1 MSYTFRF
8 TFAMALSFIIA
19 AVCLGAQGEHPELE
33 RLRGDLTRLEMD
45 VHVLE
50 DQEAKMVNKL
60 RKSISRSRGTGIILF
75 LFGAFCALWAQNT
88 GRNAWLWFF
97 LGFFLNFVAVL
108 FLLSKNSQDIRDNLE
123 PPKL

>member
-1 MSYTFRF
+1 
-8 TFAMALSFIIA
+8 MALSFVIA

-50 DQEAKMVNKL
+50 DQEDETVSKL
-60 RKSISRSRGTGIILF
+60 RKSLSGSRKTGIILF
-75 LFGAFCALWAQNT
+75 LFGGFCALWAQNT

-97 LGFFLNFVAVL
+97 VGFFLSIVAVL
-108 FLLSKNSQDIRDNLE
+108 FLLSKNSQDIRDKLD

>member
-1 MSYTFRF
+1 MSYTLRF

>member
-1 MSYTFRF
+1 MLPLSRLASPVGTRLKMSYTLRF

-88 GRNAWLWFF
+88 GRNAWLWPAF
-97 LGFFLNFVAVL
+97 
-108 FLLSKNSQDIRDNLE
+108 Q
-123 PPKL
+123 KLARYS